1 MSEVMQP
8 VQVIRRTDTNY
19 PAGLERYLKTET
31 PETIWARGN
40 LNLLPGQTTALNGD
54 LWALF
59 CSSKRCPFSTWGA
72 TD

>member
-1 MSEVMQP
+1 MQP
-8 VQVIRRTDTNY
+8 VQTIKRTDTNY
-19 PAGLERYLKTET
+19 PKRLKDSLKTET

-59 CSSKRCPFSTWGA
+59 CSSK
-72 TD
+72 